1 MGAASESNVEQ
12 DDGVEG
18 LIARRTGR
26 PDYVARSIWSEIERA
41 DDEVRGAFEA
51 WLRNE
56 FVADVRVGELSLS
69 GLARDGQGIVPEVL
83 ALLARC
89 RRDPHFASKFGRF
102 DRIVN

>member
-1 MGAASESNVEQ
+1 MSADSEFEVDQ
-12 DDGVEG
+12 DGDVAG

-56 FVADVRVGELSLS
+56 YVADVRVGELSLS
-69 GLARDGQGIVPEVL
+69 DLASAGQGIVPEVL

-102 DRIVN
+102 DRVVN